1 MIQILEVLVHTETKE
16 THTHMIDR
24 CYLQT
29 AILLKYIENE
39 KKL

>member
-1 MIQILEVLVHTETKE
+1 MIQFLEVLVHTK
-16 THTHMIDR
+16 THTHLLDR

-39 KKL
+39 EKV